1 MYYLIVYIPSTH
13 LEVVKNSILEAGA
26 GKIGGY
32 DYCCWQTKGLGQFRA
47 GENNEPFVG
56 EIGEIHKEEEWK
68 VEFVVEDKYLNNVI
82 KAMKASHPY
91 EVVAYSVIK
100 TVDI

>member
-1 MYYLIVYIPSTH
+1 MYYLIVYIPATH
-13 LEVVKNSILEAGA
+13 LEIVKNAILDAGA

-47 GENNEPFVG
+47 GDNSNPFVG

-68 VEFVVEDKYLNNVI
+68 VEFVLEDKYLNNVI
-82 KAMKASHPY
+82 KAMKDSHPY

-100 TVDI
+100 TVEV